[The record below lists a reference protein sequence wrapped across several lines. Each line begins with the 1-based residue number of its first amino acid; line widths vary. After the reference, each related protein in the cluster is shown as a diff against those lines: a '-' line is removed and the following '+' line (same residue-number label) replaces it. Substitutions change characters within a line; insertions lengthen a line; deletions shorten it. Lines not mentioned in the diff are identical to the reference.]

1 MVPISVHLVICSAL
15 VTSILVTQHANMK
28 CIAGT
33 GLFVIRICT
42 ILLPFRCAQCSLF
55 YTFRFKHEPPLPWSA
70 ITISTAVAIIVLLVG
85 HIIYATLNSL
95 ETAEHDYRVMR
106 ELKGQAEAADVAK
119 SQVLFAFSCVFFYPL
134 VVISCVLFS
143 TFVV

>member
-1 MVPISVHLVICSAL
+1 MTPQIIHPLLKCMVLISVHLVICSTL
-15 VTSILVTQHANMK
+15 VTLILVTQHANMK

-33 GLFVIRICT
+33 NLFVIRICT

-95 ETAEHDYRVMR
+95 EKAEHDYRVMR
-106 ELKGQAEAADVAK
+106 ELKGRAEAADVAK
-119 SQVLFAFSCVFFYPL
+119 SQVLSAFSFVF
-134 VVISCVLFS
+134 VIL
-143 TFVV
+143 

>member
-1 MVPISVHLVICSAL
+1 
-15 VTSILVTQHANMK
+15 
-28 CIAGT
+28 
-33 GLFVIRICT
+33 
-42 ILLPFRCAQCSLF
+42 
-55 YTFRFKHEPPLPWSA
+55 
-70 ITISTAVAIIVLLVG
+70 
-85 HIIYATLNSL
+85 
-95 ETAEHDYRVMR
+95 MR